1 MSAATIVA
9 AAVTLT
15 LFIVVG
21 YVIIGST
28 LTANEAVL
36 FAQRDISHIQ
46 EKIARSKID
55 ITSFKYQT
63 NGSIELEIQNTG
75 SETIEDLKH
84 LDVYYYNESGTFFTY
99 TYGGGNGSDGKWTLD
114 STKEQL
120 NPGNLAKIKFPSSL
134 PSSVNAVLKIK
145 VAAANGVSDY
155 YTLTYPTLSVL
166 SSMNPQFKC
175 NASVIGPDF
184 FDLTISGTNFN
195 TNSQV
200 AWDGV
205 PRPTNYSSSTLLVT
219 SIDYSNYN
227 KIGPV
232 NISVIDSETGLTSN
246 NLTFTI
252 LNSSFCQ

>member
-46 EKIARSKID
+46 EKIARSKVD
-55 ITSFKYQT
+55 ITNFEYHTDGKINLT
-63 NGSIELEIQNTG
+63 IQNTG
-75 SETIEDLKH
+75 AETIEDLKH
-84 LDVYYYNESGTFFTY
+84 LDIYYYNKSGTFFTY
-99 TYGGGNGSDGKWTLD
+99 TYGGSTGSDGKWTIYP
-114 STKEQL
+114 SKEQL
-120 NPGNLAKIKFPSSL
+120 NPGDSVTLQFLSS
-134 PSSVNAVLKIK
+134 PPTSVEESLKIK
-145 VAAANGVSDY
+145 VATANGVSDY
-155 YTLTYPTLSVL
+155 YTLSYPALPVL

-175 NASVIGPDF
+175 NASESDPP
-184 FDLTISGTNFN
+184 FDLTISGTNFT

-205 PRPTNYSSSTLLVT
+205 PRSTNYSSSTLLVT
-219 SIDYSNYN
+219 SIDNLNYTEIRPFN
-227 KIGPV
+227 V
-232 NISVIDSETGLTSN
+232 SVIDSETGLTSN

>member
-114 STKEQL
+114 PTKEQL
-120 NPGNLAKIKFPSSL
+120 NPGNSAKIKFPSSL

-175 NASVIGPDF
+175 NASNESPN

-205 PRPTNYSSSTLLVT
+205 PRSTNYSSSTLLVT
-219 SIDYSNYN
+219 SINNLNYTEIRPFN
-227 KIGPV
+227 V
-232 NISVIDSETGLTSN
+232 SVIDSETKFASN